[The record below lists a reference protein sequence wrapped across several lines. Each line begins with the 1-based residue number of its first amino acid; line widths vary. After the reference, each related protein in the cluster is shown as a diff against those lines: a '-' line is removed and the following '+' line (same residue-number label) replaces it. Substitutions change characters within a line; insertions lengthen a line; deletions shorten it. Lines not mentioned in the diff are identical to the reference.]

1 MFVLGR
7 KQFWEDIIGET
18 AIKLRTI
25 YILPYKVWIY
35 VVYCYSLF
43 GIYIYIYTKVTSLT
57 EISQLFS
64 FDNGSDDI

>member
-18 AIKLRTI
+18 AIKHRTI

-35 VVYCYSLF
+35 VVYCYSRC
-43 GIYIYIYTKVTSLT
+43 GIYTKVTSFT
-57 EISQLFS
+57 KISQRFFFGS
-64 FDNGSDDI
+64 GSDDT